1 MEPRPRPSPRGAGGP
16 AGPVDGVL
24 PRVLGTL
31 GRDVGVPGPPPG
43 QVRGRRRVAGEAVR
57 VELGGL
63 RLSRATDVRPGG
75 PGAADARPDGGGA
88 DPAEGRP
95 AVPLQARIRE
105 PGRRAMGRG
114 ALADAARVRSPG
126 RSADEYPRG
135 LGGAHRRRPDRG
147 ERRSRAPGGVRLPL
161 RDQGRPGDRP
171 AGARGGPAAHPRGT
185 GRPGPAARLRRAGP
199 PRVPPGLPANH
210 ASGTSGHGARVLR
223 GGPTLTPTGEPLVP
237 RYGEGT
243 LSDLVPSVLA
253 ALGLPGFDNP
263 LGIDPLVG
271 VCVLVVDGMGW
282 ESIRSHR
289 EDAPFLAAASD
300 SAAPITAGFPST
312 TSASLG
318 SLGTGLPPGQH
329 GLVGYTFAVPG
340 LDRPMN
346 SLLWQPYGIGSS
358 RDLRDELVPEEVQ
371 PEPTVVE
378 RAAAAGMEMLLIGP
392 AGHLG
397 SGLTRAIL
405 RGGRYVGADT
415 LEELVLAVATAFRDG
430 RSSVYA
436 YHPFLD
442 TYGHLAG

>member
-1 MEPRPRPSPRGAGGP
+1 
-16 AGPVDGVL
+16 
-24 PRVLGTL
+24 
-31 GRDVGVPGPPPG
+31 
-43 QVRGRRRVAGEAVR
+43 
-57 VELGGL
+57 
-63 RLSRATDVRPGG
+63 
-75 PGAADARPDGGGA
+75 
-88 DPAEGRP
+88 
-95 AVPLQARIRE
+95 
-105 PGRRAMGRG
+105 
-114 ALADAARVRSPG
+114 
-126 RSADEYPRG
+126 
-135 LGGAHRRRPDRG
+135 
-147 ERRSRAPGGVRLPL
+147 
-161 RDQGRPGDRP
+161 
-171 AGARGGPAAHPRGT
+171 
-185 GRPGPAARLRRAGP
+185 
-199 PRVPPGLPANH
+199 
-210 ASGTSGHGARVLR
+210 
-223 GGPTLTPTGEPLVP
+223 
-237 RYGEGT
+237 
-243 LSDLVPSVLA
+243 
-253 ALGLPGFDNP
+253 
-263 LGIDPLVG
+263 
-271 VCVLVVDGMGW
+271 VLVVDGMGW

-442 TYGHLAG
+442 TYGHLAGVGSEEWVGHLRRVDEAVQSITGRLPAGFALVVTADHGMVNLGPDQRIDTADVPALMEGVRMLGGEARARHVYAWPGAEKDVLACWRETVGDRAWILPRDEAIDAEWFGPIVLDRVRPRIGDVVMAARDGFGVFQRDVDPLQAGLRGHHGSLTATEQLVPCLVVPGE